1 MSQVERF
8 APETLDEAAALLMAA
23 DERARL
29 RVEGTRL
36 VAEAATERGTLALI
50 LEISRIPELNRLE
63 YEERMGLVVGSAV
76 ALGTLL
82 TFPPLRDT
90 FPILLDGL
98 DPGAAAPATS
108 PGTLGEAL
116 SGERSGLD
124 IVLPLICL
132 RAAVGIFG
140 PHGWSEMSV
149 EGLVA
154 DWPQVGLHP
163 GEFVAD
169 VRFPPPPPRSGG
181 AYLQVPA
188 AGAGPRGGVGAY
200 LIMEPDLTTCCGMR
214 LIHAGAAS
222 PPRRDLEVERFL
234 AGKRLDPAVVEEAGA
249 VAHRSLGSFAGQP
262 EGLATLAG
270 AAIRQALA
278 RIRAMKQ

>member
-8 APETLDEAAALLMAA
+8 TPETLDEAAALLLAA
-23 DERARL
+23 DERSRP
-29 RVEGTRL
+29 RVEGTQL

-50 LEISRIPELNRLE
+50 LDTSRIPELNRLE
-63 YEERMGLVVGSAV
+63 YEERLGLVVGSAV
-76 ALGTLL
+76 ALGMLP
-82 TFPPLRDT
+82 TFPPIRDT

-98 DPGAAAPATS
+98 DPGAVAPAPS

-116 SGERSGLD
+116 SGERPGLD

-154 DWPQVGLHP
+154 DWPRVGLHP
-163 GEFVAD
+163 GEFVVD
-169 VRFPPPPPRSGG
+169 VRFPPPPSRSGG
-181 AYLQVPA
+181 AYLQAPA

-234 AGKRLDPAVVEEAGA
+234 AGKRLDPPVLDEAGA
-249 VAHRSLGSFAGQP
+249 VALRSLGTLAGQP

-270 AAIRQALA
+270 TAIRQALE
-278 RIRAMKQ
+278 RVRAVRK